1 MTTTLELLGKIE
13 LGPGGY
19 SIEED
24 DDVVM
29 FFIHM
34 TDSTRS
40 LLLLSYH
47 PTISAAKCPRLIDSE
62 ENNNN

>member
-1 MTTTLELLGKIE
+1 MNWRNNLLGKIE

-19 SIEED
+19 PIEGD
-24 DDVVM
+24 DVVVM
-29 FFIHM
+29 FFIRT
-34 TDSTRS
+34 TDSIRS

-47 PTISAAKCPRLIDSE
+47 PTISAAICLADSP

>member
-1 MTTTLELLGKIE
+1 LLGKIE

-19 SIEED
+19 SVEED
-24 DDVVM
+24 DVVVM
-29 FFIHM
+29 FFIHT
-34 TDSTRS
+34 TDSIRS

-47 PTISAAKCPRLIDSE
+47 PTISADICPRLADSP